1 MAGRARLDETNI
13 TWTGNRGQ
21 ATIRVYKDKAE
32 LSKSLA

>member
-1 MAGRARLDETNI
+1 MAGRARLDEANI

-21 ATIRVYKDKAE
+21 AHYSCVDKAE

>member
-1 MAGRARLDETNI
+1 MAGRARLDEANI

-21 ATIRVYKDKAE
+21 ATIRVYDKAE